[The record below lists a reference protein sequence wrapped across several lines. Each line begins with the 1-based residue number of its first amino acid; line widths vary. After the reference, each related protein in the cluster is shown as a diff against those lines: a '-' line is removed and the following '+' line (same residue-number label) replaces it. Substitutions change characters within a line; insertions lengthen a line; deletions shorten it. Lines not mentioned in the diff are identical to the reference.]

1 MNTNKGFLTSLIF
14 SLLTACDPASS
25 PWLAGEP
32 INLII
37 DSNLPKEIKP
47 DLVKTA
53 VQDRLAE
60 FGMKVSPYGRRT
72 ITVSYDPDCKCPNCM
87 LSGGVSKDM
96 VLAYVN
102 MYDFDKIKICKNIL
116 TWYPEEGDNLV
127 YSTIT
132 HEMCHVLGFNGH
144 NEAGKGNLC
153 SPGYQDHGHTKEF
166 SKQDIKDICSFGGIK
181 STICNQ

>member
-1 MNTNKGFLTSLIF
+1 MRNFTISLLL

-32 INLII
+32 VKLII
-37 DSNLPKEIKP
+37 DTNLPKEIKP

-53 VQDRLAE
+53 VEGRLAQ
-60 FGMKVSPYGRRT
+60 FGMKTSTNGRRS
-72 ITVSYDPDCKCPNCM
+72 ITVTYDPLCKCPNCM
-87 LSGGVSKDM
+87 LSGSVSKDM

-102 MYDFDKIKICKNIL
+102 MYDFDKIKICPNLL
-116 TWYPEEGDNLV
+116 TWYPDEGDNIV
-127 YSTIT
+127 YSTVA
-132 HEMCHVLGFNGH
+132 HEMCHVLGLNGH

-153 SPGYQDHGHTKEF
+153 SPGYQDHGHTKKF

-181 STICNQ
+181 SIFCNQ